1 MGQFTSSVPGSS
13 IGTPSVAG
21 TIPRKRIVMESM
33 TTEELKLNKA
43 MLQEISQRK
52 RERLTQGNL

>member
-1 MGQFTSSVPGSS
+1 MGQFTSSVAGSS
-13 IGTPSVAG
+13 IGTTSVAG

-33 TTEELKLNKA
+33 TPEELKLNKA